1 MNTNLVNR
9 EIFPEI
15 SQHLAEKEIT
25 VITGARQTGKTT
37 LLNQLKE
44 YLIEKKKVALNQ
56 IQSFNLDLVSDYE
69 GIKDQNDFIRFLQE
83 ELKRQNFLYI
93 FIDEI
98 QRLANPGQFLKG
110 IFDLNLPIKM
120 VVTGSSSLEIRTKI
134 SESLTGRKRV
144 FCLSTFSFSEYLQ
157 TQNSDLIDLLDK
169 KHISLLNYKT
179 LINYLHQY
187 LIFGGYPRVVLAT
200 SENEKIQLLNE
211 IYSSYIEKDITAFL
225 GIKNSSAFSQ
235 LVAILAD
242 QIGNLVNVRELANTL
257 NLNRRTVESYISA
270 LENTFVIDLV
280 KPYFT
285 NIRKE
290 LSKMTK
296 IYFADLGLRN
306 LAVKYFVHFEENRD
320 KGQLLENFVQ
330 LSVKQKNLIKI
341 NYWRTK
347 DKSEVDFIYQDY
359 FGNILPIETKAIK
372 LNKPEIGRGFRFFIN
387 KYKPKKAFIVNLAL
401 EKTVKIEK
409 TKINFILPYQVNNHL
424 Q

>member
-1 MNTNLVNR
+1 MNTFVKR
-9 EIFPEI
+9 EIFPTI
-15 SQHLAEKEIT
+15 SQHLSAKEVT
-25 VITGARQTGKTT
+25 VVIGARQTGKTT

-44 YLIEKKKVALNQ
+44 FLTNDKKIPIDEIKF
-56 IQSFNLDLVSDYE
+56 FNLDLISDLE
-69 GIKDQNDFIRFLQE
+69 GIKDQSEFIKFLKE
-83 ELKRQNFLYI
+83 ELRSRQFLYV

-98 QRLANPGQFLKG
+98 QRLANPGQYLKG
-110 IFDLNLPIKM
+110 IYDLKLPIKLI
-120 VVTGSSSLEIRTKI
+120 VTGSSSLEIRTKI
-134 SESLTGRKRV
+134 SESLTGRKRI
-144 FCLSTFSFSEYLQ
+144 FYLPSFSFSEYLKAQ
-157 TQNSDLIDLLDK
+157 EPELINLLTK
-169 KHISLLNYKT
+169 KDISLFNQKKLTDYF
-179 LINYLHQY
+179 YQY

-211 IYSSYIEKDITAFL
+211 IYSSYIEKDIIAFL
-225 GIKNSSAFSQ
+225 SIKNSSSFSQ

-242 QIGNLVNVRELANTL
+242 QIGNLVNVQELANTL
-257 NLNRRTVESYISA
+257 GLNRRTVENYAYA
-270 LENTFVIDLV
+270 LENTFVIDFI

-285 NIRKE
+285 NTRKE

-306 LAVKYFVHFEENRD
+306 LAVKYFSKFEDNRD

-330 LSVKQKNLIKI
+330 SVLKHQDLAKV

-372 LNKPEIGRGFRFFIN
+372 LTKPEISRGFRFFIN

-409 TKINFILPYQVNNHL
+409 TEINFILPYQLDNYL